1 MRRPL
6 FWACLFLV
14 ITAAIRFLLTG
25 GFAPGGGAEGPPEWG
40 QEVVLAGK
48 VCGRETGNQKNVF
61 ILEIDILKSNQFAA
75 ASQQITNYLENI
87 EATKLRCE
95 MAGAGGAMPEIGSR
109 VSVRGKFSAYE
120 GASNP
125 GEFDFAEYYRANGVG
140 GRLRDTVILEKSA
153 GYSRLGEGL
162 FRLREFLGK
171 RLDRAFPEKEA
182 GVMKTMLLGDRSG
195 LDPELK
201 ELYQEGGIIHILSI
215 SGLHITLLG
224 MGVYRLLR
232 KLGAP
237 NGASALTGGL
247 FLLFYGVMTGMSVS
261 ACRAIGMF
269 LLRMLSL
276 SLGRTYDM
284 LTALG
289 VMGAGMLC
297 LCPAYLLHSGFWLS
311 FGSLF
316 GAGCVLPVLEE
327 LAAGAPA
334 ESESRGLL
342 SLIQKAE
349 KGLQLQSGGRRK
361 GRAKL
366 LRKVG
371 LAFLQKI
378 GGFIGG
384 LAGGLRGGAAIL
396 LATLPLQLRF
406 YFEVPVFSMA
416 VNLLVLPC
424 MGAVVGC
431 GFLAM
436 LLPGFTVFG
445 AVDVLA
451 LRGFEGLCA
460 LTGGLPFHTW
470 NPGCP
475 ALWQMGLYYLCLAGA
490 LLLLQDRKRR
500 AEITERGIPA
510 GYRLAGTKSTAV
522 FVVGRHTANRRLPL
536 KDKLSGHRGVMK
548 RLSGTT
554 MGCGDISEEISGK
567 APTGRENQG
576 WLRGEGQE
584 SSGFQG
590 GLRGES
596 PGCSRTQGGLR
607 EEKPEFCEIR
617 WWEKCAA
624 FAVKWLVVFL
634 PVALFA
640 LPVHR
645 TAGILF
651 LDVGQGD
658 GICLRAESGE
668 TWLYDCGSSSKKLV
682 GENILIPYL
691 KHEGIRRISGV
702 ILSHG
707 DKDHVSGLLELFAL
721 SEKEGIR
728 IDRVI
733 LPALAENGEEA
744 FSEILDYES
753 ERLFDVIRVKAGD
766 RFGGKALSFAV
777 LNPEGGER
785 ESDNASSL
793 CLLARFRERKTSAD
807 ILLTGDV
814 EGPGE
819 EVLLAELE
827 KLGTGNVDVLKCA
840 HHGSKNATSQAFLE
854 AVDARIAVISCG
866 KDNSYGH
873 PHPELLERLEGD
885 GAALFR
891 TDLSG
896 AVSIEFLNNGC
907 RVRTFRGN

>member
-75 ASQQITNYLENI
+75 ASQQITNYLENR

-95 MAGAGGAMPEIGSR
+95 MAGAGRVMPEIGSC
-109 VSVRGKFSAYE
+109 VSVRGKFSVYE

-140 GRLRDTVILEKSA
+140 GRLRDAVILEKSA

-297 LCPAYLLHSGFWLS
+297 LHPAYLLHSGFWLS
-311 FGSLF
+311 FSSLF

-334 ESESRGLL
+334 GPESRGLL
-342 SLIQKAE
+342 SLMQKAE
-349 KGLQLQSGGRRK
+349 KNLRLQGGGRRK
-361 GRAKL
+361 GRAGL
-366 LRKVG
+366 LRKIG
-371 LAFLQKI
+371 LPFLQKI
-378 GGFIGG
+378 CGFIGG

-406 YFEVPVFSMA
+406 YFEIPVFSMA

-436 LLPGFTVFG
+436 LLPGSRVFG

-490 LLLLQDRKRR
+490 LLLLRYRKRR
-500 AEITERGIPA
+500 AESRERGIPA
-510 GYRLAGTKSTAV
+510 GYRLARTKGEPSERRGILKRKLGKTRGCKKAQ
-522 FVVGRHTANRRLPL
+522 GRL
-536 KDKLSGHRGVMK
+536 
-548 RLSGTT
+548 
-554 MGCGDISEEISGK
+554 
-567 APTGRENQG
+567 Q
-576 WLRGEGQE
+576 GEG
-584 SSGFQG
+584 
-590 GLRGES
+590 
-596 PGCSRTQGGLR
+596 
-607 EEKPEFCEIR
+607 PEFCKIR
-617 WWEKCAA
+617 WWEKGARS
-624 FAVKWLVVFL
+624 AVKWLLIFL
-634 PVALFA
+634 PAALFA

-645 TAGILF
+645 TTGIAF

-658 GICLRAESGE
+658 GVCLRAESGE

-733 LPALAENGEEA
+733 LPALEESGDEA
-744 FSEILDYES
+744 FSKILDYES
-753 ERLFDVIRVKAGD
+753 EGLFEVIRVKAGD
-766 RFGGKALSFAV
+766 RFGGKELSFSV

-793 CLLARFRERKTSAD
+793 CLLARFRERKTSAG

-827 KLGTGNVDVLKCA
+827 KLGIGNVDVLKCA
-840 HHGSKNATSQAFLE
+840 HHGSKNATSQAFLD

-885 GAALFR
+885 GATLFR

-896 AVSIEFLNNGC
+896 AVSVEFSGNGC